1 MKVNGFPERLGSV
14 LEDYS
19 DDVAGHLHRIVKVG
33 RVSCETM
40 LDIVESLETEFAV
53 RSAERVFGVIP
64 RPEVFSDEPQLFGER
79 LTVEDV
85 HGPAHYIADL

>member
-1 MKVNGFPERLGSV
+1 
-14 LEDYS
+14 
-19 DDVAGHLHRIVKVG
+19 
-33 RVSCETM
+33 M

>member
-1 MKVNGFPERLGSV
+1 MKINGFPERLGNI

-19 DDVAGHLHRIVKVG
+19 DEIADNLHRMVKVG
-33 RVSCETM
+33 RVSCEA
-40 LDIVESLETEFAV
+40 LIDIVESLETEFAV

-79 LTVEDV
+79 LTIEDV